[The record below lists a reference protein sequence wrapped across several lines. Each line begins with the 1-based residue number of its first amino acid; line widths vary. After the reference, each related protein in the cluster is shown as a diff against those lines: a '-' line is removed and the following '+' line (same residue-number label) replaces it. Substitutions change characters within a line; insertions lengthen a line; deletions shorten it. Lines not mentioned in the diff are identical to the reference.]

1 MPLFLL
7 HSKIHGFF
15 LKNYFYKN
23 IGVVLHMGYFVDLFL
38 FFIVFSLEWK
48 FEQVEIREQLYI

>member
-1 MPLFLL
+1 
-7 HSKIHGFF
+7 
-15 LKNYFYKN
+15 
-23 IGVVLHMGYFVDLFL
+23 MGYFVDLFL